1 MVSTPIGNLE
11 DITLRALRLLKEV
24 GLVAAEDTRKAR
36 LLMSKHGIKNRVTSY
51 HEVNKRSKLPH
62 LLKLLEGGADIALIS
77 EAGTPGINDP
87 GYELITACIE
97 GGIPVTPVPGPSVIV
112 TALVVSGLPTDSFIY
127 AGYLPRRTGER
138 KRYLGTLKA
147 LPQTII
153 CLEAPHRLGAALG
166 DLLEVL
172 GDRRI
177 AVCRELT
184 KLYEEV
190 FRGTISQAVQHFGVP
205 RGEFTLVIEGAN
217 IDSASRQAAAG
228 TEAER
233 LLQRYRSEGIGA
245 KESVARV
252 SQETG
257 LPKNE
262 VYRMW
267 VRKRNGA

>member
-1 MVSTPIGNLE
+1 M
-11 DITLRALRLLKEV
+11 KEV
-24 GLVAAEDTRKAR
+24 DLVAAEDTRKAR

-62 LLKLLEGGADIALIS
+62 LLKLLEEGSDVALIS

-87 GYELITACIE
+87 GYELIAGCIQ
-97 GGIPVTPVPGPSVIV
+97 GGIPVAPVPGPSAIV
-112 TALVVSGLPTDSFIY
+112 TALIVSGLPTDSFIY
-127 AGYLPRRTGER
+127 AGYLPRRTSER

-147 LPQTII
+147 VPQTVI

-166 DLLEVL
+166 DLIEVL

-184 KLYEEV
+184 KLHEEV
-190 FRGTISQAVQHFGVP
+190 FRGTIAQARRHFSVP
-205 RGEFTLVIEGAN
+205 RGEFTLVIEGARTD
-217 IDSASRQAAAG
+217 DSARLETAG
-228 TEAER
+228 TEAEQ
-233 LLQRYRSEGIGA
+233 LLERYRAAGLGA

-252 SQETG
+252 LQETG

-262 VYRMW
+262 VYRIW
-267 VRKRNGA
+267 VRKKQAS

>member
-11 DITLRALRLLKEV
+11 DVTLRALRLLREV
-24 GLVAAEDTRKAR
+24 DLVAAEDTRKAR
-36 LLMSKHGIKNRVTSY
+36 LLMSKHGFKNRVTSY

-62 LLKLLEGGADIALIS
+62 LLKLLEEGIDIALIS

-87 GYELITACIE
+87 GYELVAACIHS
-97 GGIPVTPVPGPSVIV
+97 GIPVTPVPGPSAIV

-138 KRYLGTLKA
+138 RRYLGTLKA
-147 LPQTII
+147 VPQTMI

-166 DLLEVL
+166 DLFEVM
-172 GDRRI
+172 GDRKI

-184 KLYEEV
+184 KLHEEV
-190 FRGTISQAVQHFGVP
+190 FRGTISQARQHFSEP
-205 RGEFTLVIEGAN
+205 RGEFTLVVEGARAN
-217 IDSASRQAAAG
+217 AATRQEAAG

-233 LLQRYRSEGIGA
+233 LLERYRSEGLGA
-245 KESVARV
+245 KESVIRV
-252 SQETG
+252 SQETA

-267 VRKRNGA
+267 VRKKNMA